1 MKRHFDQL
9 DDIFPLA
16 SKFFHNIYAEPNYNY
31 LPRKIKKKLTKFKSA
46 ILNRHFDQF
55 NDIFTMAS
63 IFFRIQHTQIRLKI
77 YAGPN
82 MNYLPLERISR

>member
-1 MKRHFDQL
+1 ML
-9 DDIFPLA
+9 DHIIIICREKKIYIA
-16 SKFFHNIYAEPNYNY
+16 KFM
-31 LPRKIKKKLTKFKSA
+31 SA

-82 MNYLPLERISR
+82 NNYLPLEVIFAEYRTRLKWSLIEAETFI